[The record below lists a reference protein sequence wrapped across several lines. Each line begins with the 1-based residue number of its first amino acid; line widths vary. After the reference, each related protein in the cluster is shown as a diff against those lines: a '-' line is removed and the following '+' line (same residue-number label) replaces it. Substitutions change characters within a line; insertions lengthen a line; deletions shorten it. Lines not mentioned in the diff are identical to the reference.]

1 MLVVRPRQRL
11 HRSAVL
17 WHDAVRRPT
26 NLQDSNAWFQVTTT
40 AVMRARSSHSTSM
53 SSKSSIDLYVLG
65 SGPSTSVP
73 SIRCLVTNPNCPV
86 CPEAHANPNS
96 RNRRGNPSLLVK
108 HQGFHILIDCG
119 KTFRESFLRCCVP
132 SEIPPLVDAV
142 VLTHS
147 HADACFGLDDPRDI
161 QRRAPSSGLAVLPV
175 HCSRQTG
182 RDITT
187 QFSYLFPDH
196 TSTKLPS
203 TVLWTSKLQ
212 QVHFND
218 TGVTSFAIQG
228 SSLTFQAL
236 PVWHG
241 ADYMAHL
248 LDGPP
253 IDVMFLD
260 ALHVSQSH
268 PTHMSLPEALQ
279 CLERIQ
285 PRKAYLVGM
294 GHSID
299 YSMHQA
305 QLVQRRAACGIDV
318 ELAFDGLHIHVDE
331 RATDASS

>member
-1 MLVVRPRQRL
+1 
-11 HRSAVL
+11 
-17 WHDAVRRPT
+17 
-26 NLQDSNAWFQVTTT
+26 
-40 AVMRARSSHSTSM
+40 MRARSSHSTSM
-53 SSKSSIDLYVLG
+53 SSKSSMDLYVLG

-147 HADACFGLDDPRDI
+147 HADACFGLDDLRDI

-241 ADYMAHL
+241 ADYIAHGFEFGHEIGRRIVYISDVSRLTVETQAHL

-285 PRKAYLVGM
+285 PRKAYLVG
-294 GHSID
+294 SID